1 MRRSIIVLTTAVVS
15 IIVAIVFGSIAVT
28 SVVYALN
35 THMAQVVDYTNT
47 DNTKILTKK
56 LNASIIIVAINA
68 KVRSIYDN
76 SDNN

>member
-1 MRRSIIVLTTAVVS
+1 MRRSIIALTTMTVVS

-56 LNASIIIVAINA
+56 IEC
-68 KVRSIYDN
+68 KYYH
-76 SDNN
+76 

>member
-1 MRRSIIVLTTAVVS
+1 MRRSIIALATMTVVS

-47 DNTKILTKK
+47 DNTKILTK
-56 LNASIIIVAINA
+56 N
-68 KVRSIYDN
+68 
-76 SDNN
+76 